1 MSIADKRIG
10 FVGVG
15 NMGEALVRGLTK
27 TGVVPVDHLVMTD
40 VRADRVEEL
49 KRRYGRKKKMR
60 KLKEKLQAPG
70 ADREK
75 LLYKIHRLSPSWT
88 ESSLKPAAPEPPK
101 EAAPKPPRKRAPKS

>member
-27 TGVVPVDHLVMTD
+27 TGVAPVDHLVMTD

-49 KRRYGRKKKMR
+49 KRLMG
-60 KLKEKLQAPG
+60 
-70 ADREK
+70 
-75 LLYKIHRLSPSWT
+75 KIEFEFDPNEL
-88 ESSLKPAAPEPPK
+88 
-101 EAAPKPPRKRAPKS
+101 RKRSRRRVQRV